1 MAQRDRKALF
11 IVGARDRYHR
21 RLVDWARRASPLLQI
36 SQSDSVDEAFE
47 ALQAVEHPEETSVI
61 IYVRWLPA
69 RSNDHHP
76 SYDAAEERLEPF
88 GGKLIIWETPYSESP
103 NDYFK
108 IPRKNQ
114 AYFPDCRSA
123 VHRRSIRRRTGALS
137 AAFVYLLMG
146 VFLSDRGSDRLDRL
160 RSRSENWKNWVLE
173 VIPLNPRPN
182 LHAFSYW
189 FLNLLDGFKRLARIP
204 GTLAGA

>member
-11 IVGARDRYHR
+11 IVGASDRYQR

-36 SQSDSVDEAFE
+36 SQSDSIDEAFE
-47 ALQAVEHPEETSVI
+47 ALRAVEYPEETSVI

-76 SYDAAEERLEPF
+76 LYDAAEERVEPF
-88 GGKLIIWETPYSESP
+88 GRKLIIWETPYSESP

-108 IPRKNQ
+108 IPGKTQ
-114 AYFPDCRSA
+114 HTFLLPECRPS
-123 VHRRSIRRRTGALS
+123 RSIRRRRGAIS
-137 AAFVYLLMG
+137 AFVYLLMG

-160 RSRSENWKNWVLE
+160 RSRPENWKNWVLE